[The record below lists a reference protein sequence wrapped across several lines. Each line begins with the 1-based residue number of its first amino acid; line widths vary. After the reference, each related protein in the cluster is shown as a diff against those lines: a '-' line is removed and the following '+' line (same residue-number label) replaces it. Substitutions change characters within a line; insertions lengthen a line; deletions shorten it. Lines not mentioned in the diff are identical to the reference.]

1 MLDMPQGALAGA
13 NRPFYFISVVKPL
26 LGIRRVTLF
35 IHTLAGS
42 RAVLGGP
49 FYLSVVKPLL
59 GRFSLAFLGFLG

>member
-26 LGIRRVTLF
+26 LGLRRVTLF
-35 IHTLAGS
+35 IYTLAGS

-49 FYLSVVKPLL
+49 FFLYLLFWGFWGKVKI
-59 GRFSLAFLGFLG
+59 